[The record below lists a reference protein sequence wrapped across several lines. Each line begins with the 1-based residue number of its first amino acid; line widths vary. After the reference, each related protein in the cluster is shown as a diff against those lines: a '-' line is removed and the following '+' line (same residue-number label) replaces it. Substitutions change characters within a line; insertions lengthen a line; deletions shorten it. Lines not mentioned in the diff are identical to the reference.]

1 MMSMEFSLVDTAMLA
16 GMLDTNTEDLLDGLP
31 EQYIGPMIRYISCH
45 EVGHC
50 MGLQHNMAASSIRSL
65 EEINSAGYEG
75 PTVGSV
81 MDYVGVNINHEL
93 GEVQGPYASP
103 TLGPYDK
110 WAIAFGYGPEEDLDE
125 VLARVGEPDLVFV
138 SQLAMFVGSDPRNM
152 TWDLGANNLNFAESR
167 ISLVQDL
174 RDRLI
179 EDVIKDGES
188 WKMAR
193 QRLYSL
199 LGTQLY
205 AVYVA
210 SNWIGSSYI
219 NNDFKGDP
227 GDRAPIE
234 DVPASEQRRALRIVI
249 ENAFEDEAFGLTPD
263 LIRHLGRE
271 YWWDPAEMN
280 TIMEDPS
287 FNAHDVVGGIQA
299 TALTLLMNPTR
310 LRRIYDNEYRA
321 MESGD
326 VLTLAE
332 VVTTVTD
339 SIWAECGEQTSKRYS
354 AEAPM
359 VSSFRRN
366 LQREHVGRL
375 IDLALLPD
383 VPSPA
388 LRTISSMATREL
400 RRIDEM
406 AAAAGNNSLDPYT
419 DAHLADVRTRIGKA
433 LDAAYVITP

>member
-1 MMSMEFSLVDTAMLA
+1 
-16 GMLDTNTEDLLDGLP
+16 
-31 EQYIGPMIRYISCH
+31 
-45 EVGHC
+45 
-50 MGLQHNMAASSIRSL
+50 
-65 EEINSAGYEG
+65 
-75 PTVGSV
+75 
-81 MDYVGVNINHEL
+81 
-93 GEVQGPYASP
+93 
-103 TLGPYDK
+103 
-110 WAIAFGYGPEEDLDE
+110 
-125 VLARVGEPDLVFV
+125 
-138 SQLAMFVGSDPRNM
+138 MFVGSDPRNM

-193 QRLYSL
+193 ERLYSL

-227 GDRAPIE
+227 GDRAPIQ
-234 DVPASEQRRALRIVI
+234 DVPAAEQRRALRIVI
-249 ENAFEDEAFGLTPD
+249 ENAFEDEAFGLTPE
-263 LIRHLGRE
+263 LIRHLGHE
-271 YWWDPAEMN
+271 YWWDPAAMD

-299 TALTLLMNPTR
+299 TALTLIMNPTR

-406 AAAAGNNSLDPYT
+406 AAVAGNNSLDPYT